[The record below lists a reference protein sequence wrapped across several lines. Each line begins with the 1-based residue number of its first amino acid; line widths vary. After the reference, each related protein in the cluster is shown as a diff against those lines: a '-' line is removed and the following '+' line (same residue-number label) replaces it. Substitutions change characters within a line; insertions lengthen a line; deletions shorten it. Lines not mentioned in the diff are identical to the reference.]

1 MADNQYLG
9 RICYTR
15 YVVLISKENIFFVC
29 KFFVYICWVS
39 LFTFFVCNVCI
50 LSITCLFAFAEIV
63 YIFCQRNA
71 RPFSN
76 WARSYHN
83 RLSKKWATILSR
95 SFSQKVSQIR
105 SWNFTIWSGSFPIIF
120 KEYQKEQF
128 RIYPNKAQNL
138 EKNILFFL
146 KKYILRFGFIKKI

>member
-1 MADNQYLG
+1 MQFREATLFDWNPKIMQIARFVFEIWGISWNHSYTFYLFITLFFFSFWAHYYQ
-9 RICYTR
+9 RIG
-15 YVVLISKENIFFVC
+15 
-29 KFFVYICWVS
+29 
-39 LFTFFVCNVCI
+39 
-50 LSITCLFAFAEIV
+50 
-63 YIFCQRNA
+63 

-76 WARSYHN
+76 WARSYHD

>member
-1 MADNQYLG
+1 MIIIILDAKG
-9 RICYTR
+9 
-15 YVVLISKENIFFVC
+15 FVFDSATAVQTIA
-29 KFFVYICWVS
+29 KDPTWEDMV
-39 LFTFFVCNVCI
+39 TFI
-50 LSITCLFAFAEIV
+50 
-63 YIFCQRNA
+63 YIFERSNQRIA

-76 WARSYHN
+76 WARSYHD

>member
-1 MADNQYLG
+1 MNNDYSSWF
-9 RICYTR
+9 Y
-15 YVVLISKENIFFVC
+15 S
-29 KFFVYICWVS
+29 S
-39 LFTFFVCNVCI
+39 LHKRAWGQVATNNSFLLVFCFYVCNCNWI
-50 LSITCLFAFAEIV
+50 WFR
-63 YIFCQRNA
+63 QRIA

-128 RIYPNKAQNL
+128 RIYLNKAQNL

>member
-1 MADNQYLG
+1 MITKSSLNMNCDQ
-9 RICYTR
+9 RI
-15 YVVLISKENIFFVC
+15 
-29 KFFVYICWVS
+29 
-39 LFTFFVCNVCI
+39 
-50 LSITCLFAFAEIV
+50 
-63 YIFCQRNA
+63 A

-76 WARSYHN
+76 WARSYHD

-128 RIYPNKAQNL
+128 RIYLNKAQNL
-138 EKNILFFL
+138 EKHFIFFEKIYITFRFY
-146 KKYILRFGFIKKI
+146 KKDLNLSLWYIVIIYLLLSIFQIRSLIISYFFNCEIV